1 MRKTAALIFLI
12 LICILTAGCSQV
24 KQVENQAYII
34 VMGLDRADDGQLEM
48 TVQLP
53 QIAASGESDSG
64 NSGGK
69 YFTMSVS
76 EDDYESALEKLE
88 WAIPRNINLSQL
100 KLLILSE
107 KLAGEDYCR
116 RLIENIV
123 QTERLFDEAQ
133 VVVCEDSAK
142 EFVTA
147 MKPVIGERL
156 STDITAMFESYSGL
170 GYVPDCSL
178 AEFYYLTE
186 SVYSD
191 PMAALG
197 IFTKNQ
203 NEQSQSV
210 PAAAFKGTP
219 QEIVSGMESEVQTHY
234 IGAALFSDGKF
245 RGELSGSQTIFA
257 NLLKG
262 GVQTFR
268 HKINDQ
274 SIEITPDRKP
284 EIYVRTNT
292 EPVSIKIG
300 LSLSVNTQED
310 MPDPEELKSKLKDE
324 IMDVI
329 RTAQGFEVEPFGF
342 AEKAAKH
349 FATLQKWTDYKWKE
363 RYIGANFDINIDIHR
378 AEA

>member
-1 MRKTAALIFLI
+1 MRKTAAILIFL
-12 LICILTAGCSQV
+12 LICILTSGCSQV

-34 VMGLDRADDGQLEM
+34 VMGLDRADDGQIEM

-53 QIAASGESDSG
+53 HIASSGESDSG
-64 NSGGK
+64 TSGGK

-107 KLAGEDYCR
+107 KLASEDYCR
-116 RLIENIV
+116 TLMESIV

-133 VVVCEDSAK
+133 VVVCENTAK

-147 MKPVIGERL
+147 LKPVIGERL
-156 STDITAMFESYSGL
+156 STDIIAMFESYSGL
-170 GYVPDCSL
+170 GFVPDCSL

-197 IFTKNQ
+197 IFTKQQKEESNA
-203 NEQSQSV
+203 V
-210 PAAAFKGTP
+210 PAAAFAGTP
-219 QEIVSGMESEVQTHY
+219 QEVISGMESEVQTHY
-234 IGAALFSDGKF
+234 LGAALFSDGKF
-245 RGELSGSQTIFA
+245 RGKLSGSQTIFA
-257 NLLKG
+257 NLLNGNVK
-262 GVQTFR
+262 TFR
-268 HKINDQ
+268 HKIQDQ
-274 SIEITPDRKP
+274 SVEITPDRKP
-284 EIYVRTNT
+284 EIYITTDTDHIR
-292 EPVSIKIG
+292 IYIG
-300 LSLSVNTQED
+300 LSLSVNAQED
-310 MPDPEELKSKLKDE
+310 MPEPSELKTNLKNE

-329 RTAQGFEVEPFGF
+329 RTAQGYKVEPFGF

-349 FATLQKWTDYKWKE
+349 FATLDQWNSFNWKR
-363 RYIGANFDINIDIHR
+363 RYIAANFDINIDIHR